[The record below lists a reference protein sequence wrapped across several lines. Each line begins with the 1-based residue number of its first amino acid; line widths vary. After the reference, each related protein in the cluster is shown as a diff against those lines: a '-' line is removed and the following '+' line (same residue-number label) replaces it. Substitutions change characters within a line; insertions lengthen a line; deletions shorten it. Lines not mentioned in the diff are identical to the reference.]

1 MTRPGRGAA
10 AVTVEHVD
18 GGGGVAAVVGVE
30 EVRPLRGQHA
40 GHNNLLTGEYI
51 PSGARRR
58 WTDRRYYTGNMSR
71 PRCYTAVRAG
81 LTISMNILKPKGYK
95 KQSYCPIPDGG
106 LPVEGAGEVVE
117 EVWLG
122 PAEVGEPVLLRQE
135 HGVAVPGHSVQL

>member
-1 MTRPGRGAA
+1 M
-10 AVTVEHVD
+10 
-18 GGGGVAAVVGVE
+18 AAVVGVE

-51 PSGARRR
+51 SSGARRR

-71 PRCYTAVRAG
+71 PRCYTAVRAR

>member
-1 MTRPGRGAA
+1 MDRSSIL
-10 AVTVEHVD
+10 HW
-18 GGGGVAAVVGVE
+18 
-30 EVRPLRGQHA
+30 
-40 GHNNLLTGEYI
+40 EYE
-51 PSGARRR
+51 PAEMLHS
-58 WTDRRYYTGNMSR
+58 S
-71 PRCYTAVRAG
+71 VAG

-135 HGVAVPGHSVQL
+135 HGVAVPGGGGLVSV